1 MKTSAFTT
9 LLLIWVSFGF
19 GTLKAQNFDNAQ
31 AYQDYI
37 LAAQAEIVDRN
48 IAYLSQSLHDH
59 KARQNE
65 EERQEIVKQLD
76 EAIAKVEI
84 MPSFKNDNTL
94 KNAALSVFN
103 TYKETYQIELKK
115 AEAQTVGKQ
124 TPYEEMKAHFDLQEK
139 AEEKLLAVGKEF
151 IKIQKKFARDHKLTR
166 QEDQIECLFT
176 KVVEVNHYCRKVY
189 LTFMQVNE
197 HNSAFF
203 EAMKNKQIESMEKS
217 RAALIEVAEKALV
230 EMEKLHAFDGH
241 TAYIEQAM
249 ALTNFLQEKAKNE
262 FVEIIKINQNKKAT
276 FEDSNR
282 FNKMVIGFYKD
293 SKKMTNKF
301 HDASGD
307 LLENYVSTEAYRT
320 EVVSGETVE
329 TEITEAKNTI
339 TTAEKKEIVSKE
351 VKNAGE

>member
-1 MKTSAFTT
+1 MKTTAFTT
-9 LLLIWVSFGF
+9 LLFLWMSFGF
-19 GTLKAQNFDNAQ
+19 GILKAQNFDNAQ

-37 LAAQAEIVDRN
+37 LATQANIVDRN

-84 MPSFKNDNTL
+84 MPSFKNDNSL
-94 KNAALSVFN
+94 KTAALLVFN
-103 TYKETYQIELKK
+103 TYKETYQLELKE
-115 AEAQTVGKQ
+115 AEAQAVGKQ

-151 IKIQKKFARDHKLTR
+151 IKVQKKFARDHKLVR
-166 QEDQIECLFT
+166 QDDQIECLFT

-189 LTFMQVNE
+189 LAFMQVNE

-217 RAALIEVAEKALV
+217 RASLIEVAEKALV
-230 EMEKLHAFDGH
+230 EMEKLNAFDGH
-241 TAYIEQAM
+241 TDYIEQAM
-249 ALTNFLQEKAKNE
+249 TLTSFLKEKAKNE

-282 FNKMVIGFYKD
+282 FNKMIIGFYKD
-293 SKKMTNKF
+293 SKKMTNNF

-307 LLENYVSTEAYRT
+307 LLENYVSTEAYRVNVASEKTT
-320 EVVSGETVE
+320 EVEV
-329 TEITEAKNTI
+329 TEAKNT
-339 TTAEKKEIVSKE
+339 TTTTEKKEVASKD
-351 VKNAGE
+351 VKNAEE

>member
-1 MKTSAFTT
+1 MRTNYFTT
-9 LLLIWVSFGF
+9 LLFLLVSFGF

-37 LAAQAEIVDRN
+37 LTAQANIVDRN
-48 IAYLSQSLHDH
+48 IAYLSKSLHDH

-65 EERQEIVKQLD
+65 EERQEIVKQLN
-76 EAIAKVEI
+76 EAIAKVEL
-84 MPSFKNDNTL
+84 MPSFKNDNSL
-94 KNAALSVFN
+94 KNAALLVFN
-103 TYKETYQIELKK
+103 TYKETYQIELKE
-115 AEAQTVGKQ
+115 AEAQTVGTK
-124 TPYEEMKAHFDLQEK
+124 TPYEEMKAHFDLQNK
-139 AEEKLLAVGKEF
+139 AEGKLLTVGKEF

-166 QEDQIECLFT
+166 PEDKIECLFT

-189 LTFMQVNE
+189 LTFMQVDE

-217 RAALIEVAEKALV
+217 RTSLIEVAEKALL
-230 EMEKLHAFDGH
+230 EMKKLNAFDGH
-241 TAYIEQAM
+241 TAYIEQAI
-249 ALTNFLQEKAKNE
+249 ALTTFLQEKAKNE

-307 LLENYVSTEAYRT
+307 LLENYVSTEAYRVEVATEKTTET
-320 EVVSGETVE
+320 EV
-329 TEITEAKNTI
+329 TEAKNT
-339 TTAEKKEIVSKE
+339 TTVVKKEIASKDA
-351 VKNAGE
+351 KNTEE